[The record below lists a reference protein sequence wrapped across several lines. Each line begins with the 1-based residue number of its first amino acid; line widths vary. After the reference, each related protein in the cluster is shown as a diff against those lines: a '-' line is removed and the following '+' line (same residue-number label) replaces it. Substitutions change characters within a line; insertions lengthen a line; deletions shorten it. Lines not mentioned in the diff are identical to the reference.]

1 MNGTR
6 HTGTSVAVYK
16 DLKEQILHL
25 ELPPGS
31 AISEI
36 DTAAAFHVSRTPV
49 RDAFKMLEREGLLEV
64 RPHIGTFVSLIDLNM
79 ISDILYLRET
89 LEQAVLRDLTAG
101 YDKSQEFRIRL
112 LLQRQ
117 CELLE
122 QDLPAEELGRAFIIN
137 DNEFHTTLYELA
149 GKRTVMDFLTGVSSQ
164 YERFRTFLNLG
175 DRDNLLRLY
184 NDHIKIWSC
193 ISSRDYE
200 GLLGCSFPSHLR
212 RLQCKHRDH
221 LQASGLFLSVS
232 LESFRAGNPQ
242 ADYACRIV
250 SQTRSH
256 SCFNDVIFSCS
267 PSRVPARKS
276 ATIAALCSKSPVIPS
291 VPVSPFMAC
300 TCSNSSASSCCSNA
314 AHAASICAS
323 SGSFRRYFS

>member
-117 CELLE
+117 CGLLE

-175 DRDNLLRLY
+175 DRDNLLRL
-184 NDHIKIWSC
+184 
-193 ISSRDYE
+193 
-200 GLLGCSFPSHLR
+200 
-212 RLQCKHRDH
+212 
-221 LQASGLFLSVS
+221 
-232 LESFRAGNPQ
+232 
-242 ADYACRIV
+242 
-250 SQTRSH
+250 
-256 SCFNDVIFSCS
+256 
-267 PSRVPARKS
+267 
-276 ATIAALCSKSPVIPS
+276 
-291 VPVSPFMAC
+291 
-300 TCSNSSASSCCSNA
+300 
-314 AHAASICAS
+314 
-323 SGSFRRYFS
+323 

>member
-149 GKRTVMDFLTGVSSQ
+149 G
-164 YERFRTFLNLG
+164 TFLNLG

-200 GLLGCSFPSHLR
+200 GLSDVVSH
-212 RLQCKHRDH
+212 HIYDGFN
-221 LQASGLFLSVS
+221 ASTEIIS
-232 LESFRAGNPQ
+232 RHP
-242 ADYACRIV
+242 DYFC
-250 SQTRSH
+250 
-256 SCFNDVIFSCS
+256 
-267 PSRVPARKS
+267 
-276 ATIAALCSKSPVIPS
+276 
-291 VPVSPFMAC
+291 PF
-300 TCSNSSASSCCSNA
+300 
-314 AHAASICAS
+314 H
-323 SGSFRRYFS
+323 